1 MHKPTCQLGYV
12 LRLAFWLMYLC
23 CNSTAVPKHVIFDM
37 AHMVYHR
44 VHMLDDILTSLAG
57 PYEFEIARRQGDNRN
72 LSGIMPLTHRHQK
85 TNARVN

>member
-1 MHKPTCQLGYV
+1 
-12 LRLAFWLMYLC
+12 
-23 CNSTAVPKHVIFDM
+23 
-37 AHMVYHR
+37 
-44 VHMLDDILTSLAG
+44 MLDDILTSLAG